1 MATGQ
6 EESSVSTPWTSSPSP
21 LTSAISSPSSRVI
34 PAAQHGASRILRR
47 EVRALRPANKRVVL
61 FEPSA
66 DAAAVMGLDVMD
78 VSRAGPTVEAAREAA
93 MKSLRARKLRQ
104 LAEQLF

>member
-1 MATGQ
+1 
-6 EESSVSTPWTSSPSP
+6 
-21 LTSAISSPSSRVI
+21 
-34 PAAQHGASRILRR
+34 
-47 EVRALRPANKRVVL
+47 
-61 FEPSA
+61 
-66 DAAAVMGLDVMD
+66 MGLDVMD